1 MTTGT
6 NPDVSPARRRWAAAV
21 LGVSE
26 DASRTEARRA
36 YLRKLPDS
44 DFLPP
49 RCCQE
54 ALRVLA
60 GRPAAAESDEE
71 WLVEEESRLGAEV
84 ASFAAEFFNLPVPQR
99 RQRWEALLSGCRD
112 VPPLVARLQALKAG
126 LEVENRVL
134 PADPPLLGRLAGH
147 LLEAFPLPP
156 LARAASRQEFLR
168 WLEGSPAES
177 HKLWEKAVRYLR
189 AEWSALAALDDEL
202 VRHVAEL
209 RSRRNRRRK
218 LHCRSQQQL
227 LETATPGSNRTPWK
241 AITIVALIVVIVP
254 ALLSALQVLDNS
266 PSPPAPSPGY
276 SRPREDVGPK
286 DLENLRLRIVTDP
299 KTGQTSIHSVPPPLH
314 ELFDPSKYDVE
325 IINPEVG
332 GRVLRCTPRLGSATT
347 GPAGQPVLVG
357 EATLRLLGASREQID
372 ALCSR
377 AVAPKPRD
385 GTPNSPAEDNSTP
398 QK

>member
-168 WLEGSPAES
+168 WLEGMPAES
-177 HKLWEKAVRYLR
+177 HKQSEMAACYLR
-189 AEWSALAALDDEL
+189 AEWPALAALDDEL

-209 RSRRNRRRK
+209 SSRLDRREK
-218 LHCRSQQQL
+218 LHSKKLREVGQTVFASSHLDRPEKPHSRSQQQRQ
-227 LETATPGSNRTPWK
+227 EAAPSGSSGFPWK
-241 AITIVALIVVIVP
+241 AIPIVVVMLAGLIRCVP
-254 ALLSALQVLDNS
+254 SLNNS
-266 PSPPAPSPGY
+266 PLPRGPSHDY
-276 SRPREDVGPK
+276 SVPRNDVGHEDIDRLLK
-286 DLENLRLRIVTDP
+286 EFEKLRDTRN
-299 KTGQTSIHSVPPPLH
+299 PP
-314 ELFDPSKYDVE
+314 
-325 IINPEVG
+325 
-332 GRVLRCTPRLGSATT
+332 
-347 GPAGQPVLVG
+347 G
-357 EATLRLLGASREQID
+357 EATNPTSR
-372 ALCSR
+372 
-377 AVAPKPRD
+377 K
-385 GTPNSPAEDNSTP
+385 
-398 QK
+398 